1 MGIVL
6 PNMFL
11 CTAILLAFNS
21 QLSVAVSSDTATLS
35 EDTSCPPHWVQA
47 SWVDMGCLLFN
58 STTPLTWLEAN
69 IYCQTMENSYS
80 VEIQTEEQLAF
91 LQMQLSVLEDHEGK
105 RSWWTGAT
113 DIGQEGRWSWISGQT
128 PVGDFLWYPGYPRN
142 NTGYNCMKLDLG
154 GGHTGTDN
162 FCD

>member
-1 MGIVL
+1 MGIVSK
-6 PNMFL
+6 MFL
-11 CTAILLAFNS
+11 WSTILLAFNFQCS
-21 QLSVAVSSDTATLS
+21 IAVSEEASSSAS
-35 EDTSCPPHWVQA
+35 SSSSCPPHWVQA

-113 DIGQEGRWSWISGQT
+113 DIGQEGRWSWISSQT
-128 PVGDFLWYPGYPRN
+128 PV
-142 NTGYNCMKLDLG
+142 
-154 GGHTGTDN
+154 
-162 FCD
+162 